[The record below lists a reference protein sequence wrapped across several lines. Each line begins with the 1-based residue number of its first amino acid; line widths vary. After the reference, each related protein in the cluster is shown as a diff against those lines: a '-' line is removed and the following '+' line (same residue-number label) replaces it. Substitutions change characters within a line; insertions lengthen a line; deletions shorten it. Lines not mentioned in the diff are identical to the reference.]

1 MPREYSSTEKRNLE
15 AVSRLFA
22 PPPGFDVTTLFA
34 DDAVWWNGLPRLRG
48 EGSCEHRGIEAIRA
62 IVTGA
67 SRDASR
73 LGVDAYDLAT
83 VRNEDVLV
91 LADGDHVVRQ
101 HTMYAK
107 TRAGRDY
114 SNVYCFVFRFREDG
128 RIAYLTEH
136 WNTWWADRFLFDQR
150 PPEPAHPLPP
160 ERR

>member
-136 WNTWWADRFLFDQR
+136 WNTWWADRFLFEQR
-150 PPEPAHPLPP
+150 PPELPQPLP
-160 ERR
+160 